1 MNKSNVTGFK
11 LTNGAEL
18 VAKVVSEDDTGLV
31 LEDAYF
37 LHPVQKPDG
46 LFDVQ
51 FAPVTLLGK
60 PQNKN
65 HMGFDFKIP
74 RISVLF
80 SYELNPGIVD
90 MYLKAVSPIDL
101 SFAPSLK

>member
-1 MNKSNVTGFK
+1 MTSHVTGFK

-18 VAKVVSEDDTGLV
+18 VAKVVSESDTTLS

-37 LHPVQKPDG
+37 LHPVQKQDG
-46 LFDVQ
+46 TFDVQ
-51 FAPVTLLGK
+51 FAPVTMLGK
-60 PQNKN
+60 PSNKN
-65 HMGFDFKIP
+65 HMGFDFEIP

-80 SYELNPGIVD
+80 KYDLNPGIVET
-90 MYLKAVSPIDL
+90 YLKAISPIDL